1 LIANQ
6 LNIKKGGFND
16 LFHQELPKLPIN
28 QRIQQFYRLALLMH
42 RDGILHI
49 KAEAIK
55 QTAIRM
61 GLNQKPLNEFL
72 KKWKMRPM

>member
-1 LIANQ
+1 
-6 LNIKKGGFND
+6 
-16 LFHQELPKLPIN
+16 
-28 QRIQQFYRLALLMH
+28 MH

-61 GLNQKPLNEFL
+61 GLNPQATK
-72 KKWKMRPM
+72 RV